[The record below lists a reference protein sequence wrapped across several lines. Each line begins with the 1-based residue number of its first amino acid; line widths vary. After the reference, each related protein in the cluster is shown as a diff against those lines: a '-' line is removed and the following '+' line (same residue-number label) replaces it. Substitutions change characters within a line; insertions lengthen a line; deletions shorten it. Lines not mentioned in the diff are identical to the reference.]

1 MIDVLYMVISTSI
14 SGSWLYLILCNLL
27 FNHETNLSLKKKK
40 EIIFIFKEMYENYIH
55 VLFFSITTIK
65 NGGTNTR
72 SLEKRVIP
80 INVKL
85 IQSREER
92 RRAWEEN
99 GKGY

>member
-1 MIDVLYMVISTSI
+1 
-14 SGSWLYLILCNLL
+14 
-27 FNHETNLSLKKKK
+27 
-40 EIIFIFKEMYENYIH
+40 MYENYIH

-65 NGGTNTR
+65 NGGSNTR